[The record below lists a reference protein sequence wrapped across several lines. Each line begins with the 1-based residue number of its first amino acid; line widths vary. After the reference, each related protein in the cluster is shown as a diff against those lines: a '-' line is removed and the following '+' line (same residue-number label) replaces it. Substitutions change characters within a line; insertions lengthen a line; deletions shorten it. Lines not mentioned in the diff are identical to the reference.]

1 MPGILFRWVISALGL
16 LLISWLFEGI
26 QVDSLGRAFVA
37 AIFLGIFNALIRPVL
52 LIMTLPITL
61 VTLGLF
67 TLVIN
72 GLMLWLTAWLLD
84 GFAVHGFW
92 SAVGGALVLSLIS
105 WAANGLVNDRGKVE
119 VIHMRMGQSGH
130 WERRE

>member
-26 QVDSLGRAFVA
+26 QVDSVGRAFVA